1 LSFGFDYRVLNGS
14 KNEQGRAFEAL
25 YLMVQEQHL
34 ALKMSSSELL
44 MSKRRERTP
53 TKQQGKV

>member
-1 LSFGFDYRVLNGS
+1 
-14 KNEQGRAFEAL
+14 
-25 YLMVQEQHL
+25 LMVQEQHL